1 MTTFDWIIRLLKEYG
16 SLFLKGTGYTMAM
29 AVAGTLIGLFIG
41 LFIGVYRTIP
51 TPKNKGLR
59 VLKKAGDA
67 IVSAYVELFRG
78 TPMLVQ
84 ALLFYYGFLSKMEM
98 PLVSAIII
106 ISINTGA
113 YMAETV
119 RGGILSIDPGQTE
132 GAKAIGMTHVQTM
145 NAVILPQALRN
156 IMPQIGNNLIIN
168 IKDTCVLSVIGT
180 VELFFATK
188 SVAGAMYTYFEAFT
202 ITMAI
207 YFVLTFSCSRLLRLW
222 ESKMDGPDS
231 YELYDLATTDT
242 LAHTTGLYSYPK
254 KPRENTQNNDIR
266 DGGR

>member
-41 LFIGVYRTIP
+41 LFIGVYRTNP
-51 TPKNKGLR
+51 SPKNKGLR

-113 YMAETV
+113 YMAEIV
-119 RGGILSIDPGQTE
+119 RGGIISVDKGQFE
-132 GAKAIGMTHVQTM
+132 GAHAIGMTHGQTM
-145 NAVILPQALRN
+145 LHVVLPAGDAQHYAVHRQRVRGEHQRQLGAFGHLRN
-156 IMPQIGNNLIIN
+156 
-168 IKDTCVLSVIGT
+168 GT
-180 VELFFATK
+180 DVYVQKRGRHVFPVHPRVPDLRRDLFRAY
-188 SVAGAMYTYFEAFT
+188 VHRNAAA
-202 ITMAI
+202 AP
-207 YFVLTFSCSRLLRLW
+207 CR
-222 ESKMDGPDS
+222 
-231 YELYDLATTDT
+231 
-242 LAHTTGLYSYPK
+242 
-254 KPRENTQNNDIR
+254 TQNGR
-266 DGGR
+266 QQKLHRVRFADGSGSRNSHQGGVKHHGYV

>member
-113 YMAETV
+113 YMAEIV
-119 RGGILSIDPGQTE
+119 RCGIISVDKGQFE
-132 GAKAIGMTHVQTM
+132 GAHAIGMTHGQTM
-145 NAVILPQALRN
+145 LHVVLPQAMRN
-156 IMPQIGNNLIIN
+156 IMPSIGNECVVN
-168 IKDTCVLSVIGT
+168 IKDSSVLSVISIT
-180 VELFFATK
+180 ELMFMSK
-188 SVAGAMYTYFEAFT
+188 SAGGTYFQFIPAYL
-202 ITMAI
+202 ICAAI
-207 YFVLTFSCSRLLRLW
+207 YFVLTFTVTRLLRLV
-222 ESKMDGPDS
+222 ERKMEGSKNYTVFGSQTDPDA
-231 YELYDLATTDT
+231 EIHIKEA
-242 LAHTTGLYSYPK
+242 
-254 KPRENTQNNDIR
+254 
-266 DGGR
+266 